1 MNPADNIERTIEQ
14 FALTTRPETDK
25 RILEDAFVALEKS
38 AQEQSHHV
46 ARSARPKILRL
57 RIAELAAVAAVI
69 LVFFA
74 FFFGTPAA
82 KAVTLEQVY
91 QALGKVKN
99 ICVSSFSADKA
110 EQYQQVWTS
119 KTMNIMLIE
128 GMKEGQK
135 EYVLWDFPGRLIRS
149 KFVFSDLVRTDD
161 IAADMFTKMKKSIT
175 GTFGLVPFSDIDDA
189 HAESQWNQVEDPNV
203 STIVPD
209 TAAYELIWPQKST
222 TGAGIK
228 FIKWRYFLDTVTN
241 LPKRIEW
248 YSKLQSEAEYKFETF
263 AVVTYPDESQIQTLI
278 RNTFGW
284 VPVQPRDPVHIGTP
298 SPN

>member
-1 MNPADNIERTIEQ
+1 MNSADNIERTIEQ
-14 FALTTRPETDK
+14 FALTTRAETDK
-25 RILEDAFVALEKS
+25 RILEDAFVVLEKS
-38 AQEQSHHV
+38 AQEQSHHI
-46 ARSARPKILRL
+46 ARSARPKTLRI

-99 ICVSSFSADKA
+99 ICVSSFGADKS

-119 KTMNIMLIE
+119 KTMNVMLIE

-135 EYVLWDFPGRLIRS
+135 EYVLWDFPARLIRS

-161 IAADMFTKMKKSIT
+161 ISADMFTKMKKSMT
-175 GTFGLVPFSDIDDA
+175 GTFGLIPFSDIKDA
-189 HAESQWNQVEDPNV
+189 PVESQWNRVEDPNV
-203 STIVPD
+203 SAIVPE
-209 TAAYELIWPQKST
+209 TEVYELTWPQKSA
-222 TGAGIK
+222 TGNGIK
-228 FIKWRYFLDTVTN
+228 FIKWRFFLDTVTN
-241 LPKRIEW
+241 LPKRVEW
-248 YSKLQSEAEYKFETF
+248 YSKLTSEAEYKFDTF
-263 AVVTYPDESQIQTLI
+263 FVITYTNESQIQTLI

-284 VPVQPRDPVHIGTP
+284 VPVQPRDPGHIGTP
-298 SPN
+298 SPY